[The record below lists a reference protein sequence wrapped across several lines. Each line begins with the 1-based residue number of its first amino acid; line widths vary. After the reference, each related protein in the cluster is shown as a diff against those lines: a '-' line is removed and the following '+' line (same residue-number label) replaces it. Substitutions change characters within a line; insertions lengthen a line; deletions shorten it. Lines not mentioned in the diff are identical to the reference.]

1 MDASEAS
8 FAGSFAGILLKKD
21 QEIQILKEKLLVKT
35 KDYEI
40 LKQLSVKYFRKSQII
55 ASTDKRPDW
64 PPSFLRYNF
73 YP

>member
-21 QEIQILKEKLLVKT
+21 QEIQILKEKLLMKT

-40 LKQLSVKYFRKSQII
+40 LKQLSVKCFRKSHFI
-55 ASTDKRPDW
+55 ASDNMVQFHKT
-64 PPSFLRYNF
+64 S
-73 YP
+73 

>member
-40 LKQLSVKYFRKSQII
+40 LKQLSVKCFRKSQIT
-55 ASTDKRPDW
+55 ASIDIR
-64 PPSFLRYNF
+64 PSFSVEL
-73 YP
+73 

>member
-40 LKQLSVKYFRKSQII
+40 LKQISVKCFRKSHFI
-55 ASTDKRPDW
+55 ALTDMLSNFTPDLT
-64 PPSFLRYNF
+64 SS
-73 YP
+73 

>member
-40 LKQLSVKYFRKSQII
+40 LKQISVKCFRKSPF
-55 ASTDKRPDW
+55 RV
-64 PPSFLRYNF
+64 FH
-73 YP
+73 

>member
-40 LKQLSVKYFRKSQII
+40 LKQLSVKCFRKSQVL
-55 ASTDKRPDW
+55 D
-64 PPSFLRYNF
+64 YNL
-73 YP
+73 

>member
-1 MDASEAS
+1 MEASEAS

-40 LKQLSVKYFRKSQII
+40 LKQISVKCFRKSH
-55 ASTDKRPDW
+55 STAFYW
-64 PPSFLRYNF
+64 PKVGVQDDRTGLDY
-73 YP
+73 

>member
-21 QEIQILKEKLLVKT
+21 QEIQILKEKLLMKT

-40 LKQLSVKYFRKSQII
+40 LKQLSVKCFRKSHFI
-55 ASTDKRPDW
+55 ASDIW
-64 PPSFLRYNF
+64 SSFMLPYMTL
-73 YP
+73 YDLT

>member
-1 MDASEAS
+1 MDTRSGSKVNHSVQITMDGAEGT

-40 LKQLSVKYFRKSQII
+40 LKQISVKCFRNG
-55 ASTDKRPDW
+55 
-64 PPSFLRYNF
+64 L
-73 YP
+73 